1 MKPEVLLEILE
12 GVADQLEIKVS
23 YETLQTSGLSS
34 WHGGLCRV
42 KGSYR
47 IIVDKRATAEERA
60 TTLATA
66 LATFDTSEL
75 ELSQKVR
82 AVLKLHEG
90 SGSAKHRQ
98 TAA

>member
-1 MKPEVLLEILE
+1 M
-12 GVADQLEIKVS
+12 
-23 YETLQTSGLSS
+23 
-34 WHGGLCRV
+34 

-47 IIVDKRATAEERA
+47 IIVDKRATSEERA
-60 TTLATA
+60 MTLATA

-82 AVLKLHEG
+82 DVLKLHEG